1 VSAVTCEDERTCGG
15 EAAVTAAEQE
25 VGKIGNV
32 EEVVFFGQG
41 VTDEGAAT
49 LFWLLHGQT

>member
-1 VSAVTCEDERTCGG
+1 LTCPQSRARTCGG

-25 VGKIGNV
+25 VEKIGNV

-41 VTDEGAAT
+41 VIKEGAAA
-49 LFWLLHGQT
+49 LFWLLHG

>member
-1 VSAVTCEDERTCGG
+1 
-15 EAAVTAAEQE
+15 VTAAEQE

-32 EEVVFFGQG
+32 EKVVFFGQG
-41 VTDEGAAT
+41 IIYEGAAA